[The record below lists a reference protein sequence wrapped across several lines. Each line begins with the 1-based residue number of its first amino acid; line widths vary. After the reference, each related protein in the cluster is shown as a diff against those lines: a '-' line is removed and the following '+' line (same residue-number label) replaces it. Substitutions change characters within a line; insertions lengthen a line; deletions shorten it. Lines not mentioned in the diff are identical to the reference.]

1 MAGEEHRTRFIEHA
15 RRPLLLMDFSNLWRV
30 DQMLSAIEDARRFVA
45 GQPKVQNLLVLV
57 DVAESAIDDRILT
70 KLKELAVHDAPWVL
84 ASAVV
89 GMRGTQKV
97 VHRLVS
103 TFSGRQLAAF
113 ERREEAKDW
122 LVAQRSPPA
131 SVPEPKR

>member
-1 MAGEEHRTRFIEHA
+1 MEERTRFIEHA
-15 RRPLLLMDFSNLWRV
+15 GRPLLLMDFSNLWRV
-30 DQMLSAIEDARRFVA
+30 DQMLSAIERARRFVA
-45 GQPKVQNLLVLV
+45 DQPKTQSLLVLV

-97 VHRLVS
+97 VHRLVT
-103 TFSGRQLAAF
+103 TFSGRKLAAF
-113 ERREEAKDW
+113 ESVEEAKDW
-122 LVAQRSPPA
+122 LAAQYSPPA
-131 SVPEPKR
+131 TVPEPKI